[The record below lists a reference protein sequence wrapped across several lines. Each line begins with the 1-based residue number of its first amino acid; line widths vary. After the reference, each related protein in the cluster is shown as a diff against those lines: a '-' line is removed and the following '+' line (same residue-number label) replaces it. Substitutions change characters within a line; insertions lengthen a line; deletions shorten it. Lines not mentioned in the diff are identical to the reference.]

1 MLNKYF
7 NVSDWADKLNIL
19 RCIAYGLALIHKE
32 GLIHKDLHSGNIVCT
47 SLSSYYITSFRLCRP
62 IGVQGSKIF
71 GYTLD
76 YKNSRSGFY
85 KQVKAIEE
93 SKKKF
98 PTYEPNK
105 MTAIHSMAIY
115 TSHLLDFENLP
126 EPIQNY

>member
-1 MLNKYF
+1 
-7 NVSDWADKLNIL
+7 L
-19 RCIAYGLALIHKE
+19 RPKIRCEIPQLLI
-32 GLIHKDLHSGNIVCT
+32 DM
-47 SLSSYYITSFRLCRP
+47 
-62 IGVQGSKIF
+62 
-71 GYTLD
+71 YTLD